1 MRNCISCGLFL
12 VLAATATSAMAEGV
26 ATTVNCNLGKKIQAA
41 LNAGFDDIK
50 VRGTCVENVEIQDD
64 DVTIAGLSNAKVVGQ
79 LFVNGAHRVT
89 IKNLTVEGAAPTPSG
104 PGILLDRA
112 ASAVLDRVTVRNAEF
127 GVVATGNSHVEVVNG
142 SLFEGN
148 IGEGIALEIGSGGLV
163 KDSTSRNNGDG
174 GITVGFGASARLLN
188 NSFHDNL
195 GSQVFVDQNG
205 FAILTANE
213 LSGAAA
219 DAALGV
225 FRGGVARL
233 RDGNT
238 ITGGGEAIAIHQ
250 DGTLI
255 QSSGHDVVNGSISI
269 LRFGFAELRDVEIN
283 GDVTI
288 DLHSAVQLSESPAG
302 SANTVVNGSFGL
314 SRDSGLSIDDQVSIS
329 GSVDC
334 ADEESSFSA
343 PDPGVVA
350 GGVNCSGF

>member
-1 MRNCISCGLFL
+1 
-12 VLAATATSAMAEGV
+12 VAAATTPAMADGA

-50 VRGTCVENVEIQDD
+50 VRGTCVENVEIRDD

-89 IKNLTVEGAAPTPSG
+89 IKNLTVEGVTPTPSG
-104 PGILLDRA
+104 PGILLERG

-127 GVVATGNSHVEVVNG
+127 GLVATGNSHVDVVNG
-142 SLFEGN
+142 SLFEAN

-174 GITVGFGASARLLN
+174 GITVGHGASARLLN
-188 NSFHDNL
+188 NVFQDNS
-195 GSQVFVDQNG
+195 GFEVFVDQSA
-205 FAILTANE
+205 FAILTAND

-238 ITGGGEAIAIHQ
+238 ITSASGDAIAVHQ
-250 DGTLI
+250 GGTLI
-255 QSSGHDVVNGSISI
+255 QSVGHDVVNGSISI
-269 LRFGFAELRDVEIN
+269 LRFGFVEMRDVEVN

-288 DLHSAVQLSESPAG
+288 DYHSAVELSERPAG

-343 PDPGVVA
+343 PDPGVVG